1 VEIFEKSDPC
11 EFDVILMDMMMPVMN
26 GEQATRAIRA
36 LAREDAQTI
45 PIIAATANAFAEDV
59 EAAKAAGMNDHLAKP
74 IDIQPLRDMILKY
87 V

>member
-1 VEIFEKSDPC
+1 
-11 EFDVILMDMMMPVMN
+11 MDMMMPVMN
-26 GEQATRAIRA
+26 GEEATRAIRA
-36 LAREDAQTI
+36 LSRKDAGTI

-87 V
+87 M